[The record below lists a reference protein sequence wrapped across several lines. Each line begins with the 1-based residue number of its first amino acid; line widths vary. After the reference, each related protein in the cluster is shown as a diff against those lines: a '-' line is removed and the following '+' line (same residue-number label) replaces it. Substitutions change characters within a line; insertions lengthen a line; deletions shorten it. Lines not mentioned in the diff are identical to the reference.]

1 MTLLERAQRRSRLV
15 TAIRG
20 FFSARG
26 VKEVSTP
33 ILIPYATT
41 EPSLENLCANG
52 GSKSRFLRTSPES
65 ALKTLLAAG
74 LGDIYEIAPVFRAD
88 EYGALHRE
96 EFTLVEWYRVG
107 FDHHQL
113 MSEVEELLAI
123 CGWDAPVQRVSYA
136 SLFGN
141 RTGLDP
147 HTADR
152 GSLEKILMSRTTAHF
167 GSGTDRAMLMDL
179 LYLELLEPEL
189 RQLGTVLL
197 YDFPECQRAYARLS
211 SNSPQVAQRFE
222 LIIGGLEIANGYF
235 EVVDAEE
242 QLSLFAR
249 ENGVRRQRGL
259 PQIEPDQQ
267 WLRALE
273 HGMPE
278 CAGVAL
284 GLERLMMVLSGSKNI
299 SSVLLVSQD

>member
-1 MTLLERAQRRSRLV
+1 MTLLERAQRRSRLL

-20 FFSARG
+20 FLSARG

-113 MSEVEELLAI
+113 MSEVEELLAT

-141 RTGLDP
+141 LTGLDP
-147 HTADR
+147 HTADLR
-152 GSLEKILMSRTTAHF
+152 SLEEILIRRTTARF
-167 GSGTDRAMLMDL
+167 GSGSDRAMLMDL
-179 LYLELLEPEL
+179 LYLEILEPEL

-211 SNSPQVAQRFE
+211 SSSPQLAQRFE
-222 LIIGGLEIANGYF
+222 LIIDGLEIANGYF
-235 EVVDAEE
+235 EVVDPEE
-242 QLSLFAR
+242 QRSLFTQ
-249 ENGVRRQRGL
+249 ENEVRRQRGR
-259 PQIEPDQQ
+259 PQVEPDQQ

-284 GLERLMMVLSGSKNI
+284 GLERLMMALYGSTNI
-299 SSVLLVSQD
+299 ASVLLAAPD